1 MSSKLFI
8 PHPSSSIL
16 HQNMTPERWQKVKEI
31 FIEAVELPNK
41 NRAEYLNEAIN
52 GDDGMRLEVEKL
64 LASDADAKTIFN
76 NFSFIQPEQI
86 KDVIGNYKIL
96 KKIGEGGMGAVY
108 LAERADLKQ
117 KVALKIIRHGA
128 DSDVILRRFRREQE
142 ILAALEHPNIAR
154 LLDVGISKDGVPFLA
169 MEYVEGVDLT
179 TYSNNENLSVAG
191 KLNLF
196 RKVCEAVA
204 YAHSRLIVHRDLK
217 PSNIIVNSKGEPKLL
232 DFGISKLIS
241 ETESPENK
249 GTVTSLGMLTPN
261 YASPEQFRGETVS
274 TSTDVYSLGV
284 ILYELLTDTLPYQ
297 ITNKRIDEVARAVCE
312 TNPPRPSEVVGGW
325 QSAVGSRQ
333 SAENYS
339 TEENKG
345 QTKGNQS
352 KTKPKSKIQNLKL
365 LRGDLDNILLKALR
379 KEPARRYSS
388 VEQFSEDLR
397 RHLQGLPVAARPDT
411 FSYRA
416 EKFIKRNRVPVA
428 SAALVFLLLIGG
440 VVGISWQYFRA
451 ERQRQLAEQ
460 RFNQVREIANNVVYK
475 YHDGI
480 ANLPGSTEI
489 RKMLVND
496 ATKYLDS
503 LSRDAGEDGGLQR
516 ELANAYVKLADVQG
530 KTYYSN
536 VGDTNGAIEN
546 YRKAVGILE
555 TLAASTDETIKSQAA
570 DDLIVAYQTLGM
582 MQSRIFAHVD
592 SVATQGKSLAL
603 AEEKAALAPDDVGV
617 QYSLVRANG
626 RYADSLREGGR
637 FDEAIDIYRRTL
649 AFDEELFRRA
659 PDNENV
665 EVAVAV
671 FNDRIG
677 RNLALRAIELKRIDA
692 SPELYAKL
700 FDEAETRLN
709 TMFGGFEKL
718 VAAHP
723 EKKKYR
729 RDLST
734 AYGNLGMVYRET
746 GRLEKSRQMLGKDLQ
761 TREAVAARDAADR
774 ESQADL
780 SEALWYLAQTKAA
793 QKQFAAAFTDFKR
806 AVEIYD
812 KLIAADSANMEFRR
826 LRFEAENYYA
836 DALRQNGDAPKAL
849 EMYRAAFEHL
859 KKDAAENPYFVF
871 AEGVMNEN
879 IGDCYAQMSAS
890 QTNSEKAQTA
900 YRKTSQFWETEQI
913 RRGYLSRTPE
923 KLEFL
928 NRKIA
933 D

>member
-1 MSSKLFI
+1 M
-8 PHPSSSIL
+8 
-16 HQNMTPERWQKVKEI
+16 NAERWQKIKEI
-31 FIEAVELPNK
+31 FNEAVELRDDK
-41 NRAEYLNEAIN
+41 REKFLNEAVN
-52 GDDGMRLEVEKL
+52 GDEAMRLEVEKL
-64 LASDADAKTIFN
+64 LASDADAKSIFN
-76 NFSFIQPEQI
+76 NFSIISPEKT
-86 KDVIGNYKIL
+86 KDVIGNYRII

-154 LLDVGISKDGVPFLA
+154 LLDVGVSQDNVPFLA
-169 MEYVEGVDLT
+169 MEYVEGEDLT
-179 TYSNNENLSVAG
+179 AFSERRNLSVVE

-204 YAHSRLIVHRDLK
+204 YAHSRLVVHRDLK
-217 PSNIIVNSKGEPKLL
+217 PSNIIVNAKGEPKLL

-241 ETESPENK
+241 ETEPEEK
-249 GTVTSLGMLTPN
+249 GTVTSFGMLTPN

-284 ILYELLTDTLPYQ
+284 ILYELLTGVLPYQ
-297 ITNKRIDEVARAVCE
+297 ITDKRPDEIARAVIE
-312 TNPPRPSEVVGGW
+312 TNPQKPSEAVVSQQLSVISY
-325 QSAVGSRQ
+325 QSLIGNSVGKDERRTN
-333 SAENYS
+333 E
-339 TEENKG
+339 
-345 QTKGNQS
+345 NQS
-352 KTKPKSKIQNLKL
+352 RTNPKSRIQNLKL

-388 VEQFSEDLR
+388 VEQFSEDVR
-397 RHLQGLPVAARPDT
+397 RHLAGLPVTARPDT

-416 EKFIKRNRVPVA
+416 EKFVKRNFVSVA

-440 VVGISWQYFRA
+440 VVGISWQYVRA

-460 RFNQVREIANNVVYK
+460 RFNQVREIANNVVFK

-480 ANLPGSTEI
+480 ANLQGSTEI
-489 RKMLVND
+489 RRMLVND
-496 ATKYLDS
+496 ATKYLDN
-503 LSRDAGEDGGLQR
+503 LSQDAGDDAGLQR

-536 VGDTNGAIEN
+536 VGDTNGAIES

-555 TLAASTDETIKSQAA
+555 TLAASPDEAIKNKAV
-570 DDLIVAYQTLGM
+570 DDLITAYQTLGM
-582 MQSRIFAHVD
+582 MQSRIFAHAD
-592 SVATQGKSLAL
+592 SVATQSKALAL
-603 AEEKAALAPDDVGV
+603 AEKKAALAPDDVAV
-617 QYSLVRANG
+617 QYLLIRANG
-626 RYADSLREGGR
+626 RYADSLRENGN

-665 EVAVAV
+665 ETAVAV

-677 RNLALRAIELKRIDA
+677 RNLALRAIELKRLGA
-692 SPELYAKL
+692 SPELYGGL
-700 FDEAETRLN
+700 FTEAEMRLGK
-709 TMFGGFEKL
+709 MFDGFEKL

-734 AYGNLGMVYRET
+734 AYGNLGMIYRET
-746 GRLEKSRQMLGKDLQ
+746 ERLEKSRQMLEKDLQ
-761 TREAVAARDAADR
+761 RREAVAAVDSADR

-793 QKQFAAAFTDFKR
+793 QKQFDAAFADFKR
-806 AVEIYD
+806 AIEIYD
-812 KLIAADSANMEFRR
+812 KLIAADPVNMEFRGF
-826 LRFEAENYYA
+826 RFEAENHVA
-836 DALRQNGDAPKAL
+836 DASRRSGDIPKAL
-849 EMYRAAFEHL
+849 EMYQIAFERL
-859 KKDAAENPYFVF
+859 KKDVPENPYFAF

-879 IGDCYAQMSAS
+879 IGDCYAQMTA
-890 QTNSEKAQTA
+890 NRINLEKANAA
-900 YRKTSQFWETEQI
+900 YRKTSEFWEAEQI
-913 RRGYLSRTPE
+913 RRSYLSRTPE
-923 KLEFL
+923 KLESL
-928 NRKIA
+928 NRKISDYDRNLA
-933 D
+933 KLN

>member
-1 MSSKLFI
+1 M
-8 PHPSSSIL
+8 
-16 HQNMTPERWQKVKEI
+16 NVERWQKVKEI
-31 FIEAVELPNK
+31 FTEAVDLKTED
-41 NRAEYLNEAIN
+41 RAKFLNEAIN
-52 GDDGMRLEVEKL
+52 GDDELRQAVEKL
-64 LASDADAKTIFN
+64 LASDEDAKTIYN
-76 NFSFIQPEQI
+76 NFSLIQPETV

-108 LAERADLKQ
+108 LAERADVRQ

-154 LLDVGISKDGVPFLA
+154 LLDVGVSADNVPFLA

-179 TYSNNENLSVAG
+179 TYSNNKNLSVAG

-217 PSNIIVNSKGEPKLL
+217 PSNIIVNEQGEPKLL

-241 ETESPENK
+241 ETESPEDK

-312 TNPPRPSEVVGGW
+312 TNPPRPSEAVVS
-325 QSAVGSRQ
+325 QQLSVISYQLSADG
-333 SAENYS
+333 S
-339 TEENKG
+339 TERN
-345 QTKGNQS
+345 QHPTKENQS
-352 KTKPKSKIQNLKL
+352 KTNPKSKIQNLKL

-397 RHLQGLPVAARPDT
+397 RHLQGLPVVARPDT

-416 EKFIKRNRVPVA
+416 EKFIKRNRVSVA

-440 VVGISWQYFRA
+440 VVGISWQYIRA

-460 RFNQVREIANNVVYK
+460 RFNQVREIANNVVFK

-480 ANLPGSTEI
+480 ANLQGSTEI

-496 ATKYLDS
+496 ATKYLDN
-503 LSRDAGEDGGLQR
+503 LSQDGEGDAGLQR

-536 VGDTNGAIEN
+536 IGDTNGAIEN
-546 YRKAVGILE
+546 YRKAAGILE
-555 TLAASTDETIKSQAA
+555 TLAASTDETIKSQAV

-582 MQSRIFAHVD
+582 IQSRIFAHAD
-592 SVATQGKSLAL
+592 SVATQGKALAL
-603 AEEKAALAPDDVGV
+603 VEAKAALAPDDVAV
-617 QYSLVRANG
+617 QYLLVRANG

-637 FDEAIDIYRRTL
+637 FDEAIEIYRRTL

-671 FNDRIG
+671 LNDRIG
-677 RNLALRAIELKRIDA
+677 RNLALRAIELKKIGA
-692 SPELYAKL
+692 SPELYTKL
-700 FDEAETRLN
+700 FDEAETRLDR
-709 TMFGGFEKL
+709 MFGGFEKL
-718 VAAHP
+718 IAAHP

-734 AYGNLGMVYRET
+734 AYSNLGMIYRET
-746 GRLEKSRQMLGKDLQ
+746 GQLEKSRQMLEEDLRKRETVAAKDL
-761 TREAVAARDAADR
+761 ADR

-793 QKQFAAAFTDFKR
+793 QKQFADAFTDFKR
-806 AVEIYD
+806 AIEIYD
-812 KLIAADSANMEFRR
+812 KLIAADSANMEFRG
-826 LRFEAENYYA
+826 LRFEAENHFA
-836 DALRQNGDAPKAL
+836 DALRQSGDAAKAV
-849 EMYRAAFEHL
+849 EIYQSAFEHL
-859 KKDAAENPYFVF
+859 KKDAPGNPYFVF

-879 IGDCYAQMSAS
+879 VGDCYAQMSAS
-890 QTNSEKAQTA
+890 QINLEKANAA
-900 YRKTSQFWETEQI
+900 YRKTSEMWETEQI
-913 RRGYLSRTPE
+913 RRSYLSRTPE
-923 KLEFL
+923 KLESL
-928 NRKIA
+928 NRKISDYDRNLA
-933 D
+933 KLNL